1 MTVAEIERK
10 IEAVPTPRV
19 NKVAAAFSGGL
30 DSSLSIELLR
40 RKYKAKEIVPITVD
54 IGQGDE
60 ELEQSKL
67 HARALGIEPIFIDVK
82 EEFANQW
89 VSMAIK
95 ANSDYEGYPVSTSM
109 TRQLIARKVAE
120 KAVEL
125 GCDALIEGSSGKGN
139 DQYRMHNVFTLF
151 APGLEVLVPVRDFD
165 LTRGEEELLCKAWGV
180 PVTET
185 LPGGDD
191 KTMWCR
197 SIASGAVDLNQE
209 LPEEIWMW
217 LVAPE
222 EAKDQPTIVEIEFSE
237 GIPVSLNGKQLP
249 LAELILQLNV
259 IGGENG
265 IGRIDMFEDGIMSL
279 KSREIYE
286 APAAKIILALHR
298 DLEQFCLTKEE
309 IMFKKAIDQQWA
321 YMMYHGEAFHPL
333 RYELEAFINQSQ
345 KPVNG
350 EYKVKLYK
358 GNIEILGRSSRSGLF
373 APEIRSIK
381 AGGFDQRMCRDAAH
395 IRALPYRVLAEKGRA
410 KYL

>member
-10 IEAVPTPRV
+10 IEAVRTPPV

-217 LVAPE
+217 LVVPE
-222 EAKDQPTIVEIEFSE
+222 KAKDQPTTIEIEFSE

-350 EYKVKLYK
+350 KYKVKLYK
-358 GNIEILGRSSRSGLF
+358 GNIEILGRSSRTGLF

-395 IRALPYRVLAEKGRA
+395 IRALPYRVLAQKGRV

>member
-358 GNIEILGRSSRSGLF
+358 GNIEILGRSSQSGLF

>member
-10 IEAVPTPRV
+10 IEAVLTPRV

-358 GNIEILGRSSRSGLF
+358 GNIEILGRSSQSGLF

>member
-10 IEAVPTPRV
+10 IEAVPTPPV

-40 RKYKAKEIVPITVD
+40 RKYKAKQIVPITVD

-222 EAKDQPTIVEIEFSE
+222 EAKDQPATVEIEFSE

-358 GNIEILGRSSRSGLF
+358 GNIEILGRSSRTGLF

-381 AGGFDQRMCRDAAH
+381 TGGFDQRMCRDAAH

-410 KYL
+410 KCL